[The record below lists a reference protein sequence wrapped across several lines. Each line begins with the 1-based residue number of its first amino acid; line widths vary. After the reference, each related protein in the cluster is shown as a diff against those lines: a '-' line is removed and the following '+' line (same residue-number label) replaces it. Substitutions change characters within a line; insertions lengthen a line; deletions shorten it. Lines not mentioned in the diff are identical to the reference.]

1 MADQPAGVAPLQ
13 NPATD
18 PCRDEQTVPGAPARG
33 GLGALGHPYSRF
45 YSPGEDTHHQS
56 RREDGIQ
63 SRAVVGGLGLEDSGE
78 SVCPHVLGAR
88 AVGQGEVEPAEEQ
101 GPACLTGTQPLGVP
115 DIGQVLVVR
124 PDNYGLL
131 GPLQPV
137 APLREG
143 GVDSQELP
151 IAHVVVRLCR

>member
-1 MADQPAGVAPLQ
+1 MAPLQ

-18 PCRDEQTVPGAPARG
+18 HCRDKQTVPGAPAQV

-45 YSPGEDTHHQS
+45 YSPGEDTHHPG
-56 RREDGIQ
+56 RREDGIR
-63 SRAVVGGLGLEDSGE
+63 SRTVVGGLRLEVSGE

-101 GPACLTGTQPLGVP
+101 GPARLTGSQPLGVP

-137 APLREG
+137 APLGEG
-143 GVDSQELP
+143 GVDSRELP
-151 IAHVVVRLCR
+151 IAHVIVRLCR